1 MKKICFV
8 FLTLVICSFSLVSVY
23 AKNTEIKNM
32 IIDVDIDKQG
42 NAYIKETWNMSVY
55 EGTEVYKVLD
65 NMDESVVSN
74 LRVKDDTGKQYQVMK
89 EWDVDLDFDE
99 KANQCGIVQDGDR
112 YELCFGIGKYGERT
126 YTFEYRVSNFI
137 KQYNDNQGLN
147 FAFFSDMSLDIDNAI
162 ITISSPYDFNE
173 ENSQIWGF
181 GYSGK
186 VYYNDGDVILE
197 KTNSIDDERMQLLM
211 RINEPLFTNTFE
223 HKGDFQKILD
233 DALEDSEYEDESY
246 QQNGYYT
253 AYPYKDYSSY
263 IFLGI
268 GSIVILGGII
278 AVIAISYGSYSSSLE
293 KYRFQDNRDFEED
306 DEDVYKDIPCDGDL
320 FKIYYLANKGN
331 IIIEDKGG
339 LIASL
344 LLKWL
349 YNGWIVYE
357 KREEKSFLS
366 FHKDGFAIDLNKT
379 VPCDH
384 PLEEELFD
392 FFVEAS
398 GKNQI
403 LETDEFEEWCIEH
416 EDRLD
421 QWFESIE
428 QHVEYEYRRS
438 GMITTETNEGKWL
451 WKTVQRN
458 REVLDVSLREDMVQ
472 IAGFKHYLESEEY
485 QNEKAQ
491 MDTRLWEKYL
501 IYASLLGVYDEVE
514 EQLEAIYPNYM
525 QIANMH
531 ALYTS
536 HMIYTMSTDSYSSAH
551 QSSSISGGGSSFS
564 GGGGGGVR

>member
-23 AKNTEIKNM
+23 AKDTEIKNM
-32 IIDVDIDKQG
+32 TIDVDIDKQG
-42 NAYIKETWNMSVY
+42 NAYIKETWNMSIY

-147 FAFFSDMSLDIDNAI
+147 FAFFSDMSLYIDNAI

-278 AVIAISYGSYSSSLE
+278 AVIAISYGTYSSSLE
-293 KYRFQDNRDFEED
+293 RYRFQDNRDFEED

-320 FKIYYLANKGN
+320 FRIYYLANKGN
-331 IIIEDKGG
+331 IIVDDKGG
-339 LIASL
+339 MIAAIM
-344 LLKWL
+344 LKWV
-349 YNGWIVYE
+349 YNGWIVFE

-366 FHKDGFAIDLNKT
+366 FRKDGFAIDFNKT
-379 VPCDH
+379 IPCNH
-384 PLEEELFD
+384 PLEEELFN

-398 GKNQI
+398 GKNLV
-403 LETDEFEEWCIEH
+403 LETDEFEGWCIEH
-416 EDRLD
+416 DDRLD
-421 QWFESIE
+421 KWFESID

-451 WKTVQRN
+451 WKNVQRN

-491 MDTRLWEKYL
+491 MDNRLWEKYL

-514 EQLEAIYPNYM
+514 EQLEEIYPNYM